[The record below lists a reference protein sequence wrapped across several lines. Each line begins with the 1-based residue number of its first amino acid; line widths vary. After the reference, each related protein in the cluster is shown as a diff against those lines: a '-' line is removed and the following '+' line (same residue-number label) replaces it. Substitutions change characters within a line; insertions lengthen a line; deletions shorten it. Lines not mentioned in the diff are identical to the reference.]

1 MSADRDDSPWS
12 TTGAAELRQAEPAA
26 VGAPPSKPALS
37 KADLQSRGWTPHAI
51 ARFLGDPDSRRRVGW
66 GEEHL
71 YRAPRIVEAESNP
84 AFMDWKRSRDARGER
99 AKKAA
104 NRAARALA
112 EAARTWTPR
121 IARLPIEEVRR
132 RAIAAYNYRLDHR
145 AVRASEL
152 HGDAFELP
160 PPADESSPDE
170 FLLRITVNYV
180 RHQMTTYDGK
190 LKALQGQPGGHDAE
204 PLLRQRVFEVIAE
217 VYPELADE
225 ARRQLS
231 AREGSSK

>member
-1 MSADRDDSPWS
+1 MSTDRDDSPFS

-26 VGAPPSKPALS
+26 VGAPPSKQTLS
-37 KADLQSRGWTPHAI
+37 KAELQSRGWTPHAI
-51 ARFLGDPDSRRRVGW
+51 RRFLGDPDSRHRIGW
-66 GEEHL
+66 GEQHL
-71 YRAPRIVEAESNP
+71 YRAARIVEAERNSD
-84 AFMDWKRSRDARGER
+84 FIEWKRGRDARGER
-99 AKKAA
+99 GRKAA
-104 NRAARALA
+104 MKAARAVA

-121 IARLPIEEVRR
+121 IARLPIDEVRR
-132 RAIAAYNYRLDHR
+132 RAIASYNYRLEHR
-145 AVRASEL
+145 AVRAAEV

-160 PPADESSPDE
+160 PPADESSPAD
-170 FLLRITVNYV
+170 FLLRISVNYI

-190 LKALQGQPGGHDAE
+190 LRDLSGRPGGHDAE

-231 AREGSSK
+231 AREGSSR